1 MVGVAADLACSFTP
15 LARWANTDA
24 LLDGNEVY
32 LYYLP
37 LALVLSL
44 MLFFGWAALPGIVLG
59 LLLTIT
65 RGMTLEDSIGV
76 IFHFLIPTVLSGR
89 VSRFCPAQAA
99 NLAWQCETDASEIG
113 LADAAAI
120 ADLSC
125 SFPTR

>member
-1 MVGVAADLACSFTP
+1 MKIIKLYRQYRDKWWALPLILPVLLLP

-44 MLFFGWAALPGIVLG
+44 MLFFGWTALPGIVLG

-76 IFHFLIPTVLSGR
+76 IFHFLIPTVLSWGGYR
-89 VSRFCPAQAA
+89 VFVPRRQQISHGNVDRK
-99 NLAWQCETDASEIG
+99 SVV
-113 LADAAAI
+113 
-120 ADLSC
+120 
-125 SFPTR
+125 